1 MIRDITIGQ
10 YFPVKSLIHKLDARM
25 KIIITL
31 AVIVIIFLCGNFWSL
46 GLICAFI
53 TAAVLISRVPLK
65 TVAKSV
71 KPIAYIVVF
80 TAALNVFY
88 VSGGKMLFEYSFIK
102 ITEKGVYTA
111 IFMAARIICLVVFS
125 SLLTYTTQP
134 TELTDA
140 LERLL
145 RPLKVLRIDVHTV
158 AMMMTLA
165 LRFIPTLI
173 EETDRIM
180 NAQKARGADWESGSL
195 VSRAKALIPVLVPL
209 FVSSFRRAYE
219 LAFAMECRCYQG
231 GKGRTRMKIM
241 KMKPGDFVAAGVIVV
256 LAAAVVFFRF
266 ERFFVQVI

>member
-10 YFPVKSLIHKLDARM
+10 YFPGKSPLHRLDARM
-25 KIIITL
+25 KIVLTL
-31 AVIVIIFLCGNFWSL
+31 AVIVVIFLCGNFWSL
-46 GLICAFI
+46 GLICAFV
-53 TAAVLISRVPLK
+53 TAVVLVSRVPLR
-65 TVAKSV
+65 TVAKSI
-71 KPIAYIVVF
+71 KPIVYIVVF

-102 ITEKGVYTA
+102 ITEKGVFTA
-111 IFMAARIICLVVFS
+111 LFMAARIICLVVFS

-195 VSRAKALIPVLVPL
+195 VSRAKALVPVLVPL

-219 LAFAMECRCYQG
+219 LAFAMECRCYRG
-231 GKGRTRMKIM
+231 GKGRTRMKMM
-241 KMKPGDFVAAGVIVV
+241 KLKPGDLLAAVLVAV
-256 LAAAVVFFRF
+256 LAAAVIFFRF

>member
-10 YFPVKSLIHKLDARM
+10 YFPGTSALHKLDARM
-25 KIIITL
+25 KIVLTV

-53 TAAVLISRVPLK
+53 TAVVLVSRVPLK
-65 TVAKSV
+65 TVAKSI
-71 KPIAYIVVF
+71 KPIVYIVIF

-88 VSGGKMLFEYSFIK
+88 VSGGKTLFEYSFIK
-102 ITEKGVYTA
+102 ITEKGVFTA
-111 IFMAARIICLVVFS
+111 LFMAARIICLVVFS

-195 VSRAKALIPVLVPL
+195 ISRAKALVPVLVPL

-231 GKGRTRMKIM
+231 GKGRTRMKTM
-241 KMKPGDFVAAGVIVV
+241 KLKPGDFVAALVVVV
-256 LAAAVVFFRF
+256 LTAAVVFFRF
-266 ERFFVQVI
+266 ERFFSQVI